1 MKTTA
6 RYTKGRG
13 EASVHA
19 RAIVRTHADHD
30 LVEIDIAGQ
39 LNSEHHF
46 RLISSADEAEMLARQ
61 LLDAAAKV
69 RAVVPVEP
77 VSTAKVA

>member
-1 MKTTA
+1 M
-6 RYTKGRG
+6 
-13 EASVHA
+13 
-19 RAIVRTHADHD
+19 
-30 LVEIDIAGQ
+30 VEIDIAGQ